1 MPQRSMKVFVLGLAT
16 AVLLLGACQ
25 GRRGSFEGGGGG
37 GQVPQRAGG
46 TVTLT
51 DQDLAPVDAYIGVR
65 NGQWILGDDV
75 EVVASREYFGQNLT
89 IARATGLVER
99 RDSSVD
105 GETTVTLTYV
115 GDPGMAS
122 VGTNPRVM
130 IGLGL
135 TISARRTLVV
145 RLARTR
151 DANRPLYLRVVARG
165 KASRGRKEKV
175 EQRAPDLQL
184 GGEIRRDTAGRW
196 AWTPFG

>member
-1 MPQRSMKVFVLGLAT
+1 MSHRALFPFVLALVAIPLA
-16 AVLLLGACQ
+16 ACQ
-25 GRRGSFEGGGGG
+25 GRQGFFEGGGQGG
-37 GQVPQRAGG
+37 RMPQGAGG
-46 TVTLT
+46 RVSLT

-122 VGTNPRVM
+122 VGTNPRVL

-135 TISARRTLVV
+135 TITARRTLVLK
-145 RLARTR
+145 LARTR
-151 DANRPLYLRVVARG
+151 DANRPLYLRAVARG

-175 EQRAPDLQL
+175 EQRAPELQV
-184 GGEIRRDTAGRW
+184 GGEMRRDPSGRW
-196 AWTPFG
+196 VWTPFG